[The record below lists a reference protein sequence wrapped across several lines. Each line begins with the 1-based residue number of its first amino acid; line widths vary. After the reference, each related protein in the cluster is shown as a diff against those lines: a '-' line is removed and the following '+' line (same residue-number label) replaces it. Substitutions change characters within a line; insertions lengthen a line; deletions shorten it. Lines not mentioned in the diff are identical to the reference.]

1 LGKYVAPI
9 QFSQYWKY
17 ELHRDK
23 STPIRIVIPYLCVAV
38 ASLNLYSIRGKLP
51 LYDSTLS
58 YAAAKAELINYS
70 KSLSN
75 EVAPKGGRA
84 LTVSPGWIMTDSSKR
99 MMERISENR
108 GITSYLKRDGLTW
121 GHSPMDVQ
129 LCRKKLPN
137 WWASWYPQGPVI

>member
-1 LGKYVAPI
+1 M
-9 QFSQYWKY
+9 
-17 ELHRDK
+17 
-23 STPIRIVIPYLCVAV
+23 CVAV

-108 GITSYLKRDGLTW
+108 DITIEQAT
-121 GHSPMDVQ
+121 
-129 LCRKKLPN
+129 
-137 WWASWYPQGPVI
+137 